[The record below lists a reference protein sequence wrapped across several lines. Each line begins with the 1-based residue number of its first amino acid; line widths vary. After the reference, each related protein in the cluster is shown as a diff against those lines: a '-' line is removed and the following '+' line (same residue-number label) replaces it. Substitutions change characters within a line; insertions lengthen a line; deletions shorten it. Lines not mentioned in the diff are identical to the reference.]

1 MGAKNYMELGIS
13 TATFFLRENTE
24 DAFNQIKR
32 LGLSLCEVFL
42 TTFSEYDE
50 QFAILLNERKGDIR
64 VHSVHAY
71 NTAFEPQL
79 YNRADRTRFD
89 GEYYFKKVLRAAQ
102 IIGAKYYT
110 FHGQARLK
118 KTAKLDMNWVGPRT
132 QELWRLA
139 NGYGVELCFENVHWA
154 SFNSPD
160 FFAQVKENSPDI
172 KACLDIKQ
180 AMQSGVSYSDYLEVM
195 GERLKTVH
203 ISDYDENGN
212 TCLLG
217 EGIFDFKT
225 LFSRLVDMGYDG
237 PVIIEQYSRD
247 YTDIAHLKRG
257 AEYIREIL
265 DKIG

>member
-1 MGAKNYMELGIS
+1 MELGIS

-24 DAFNQIKR
+24 DAFELMRK
-32 LGLSLCEVFL
+32 LGISLCEVFL

-50 QFAILLNERKGDIR
+50 QFATLLNERKGGIR

-79 YNRADRTRFD
+79 YNRADRTRAD

-102 IIGAKYYT
+102 IMGAEHYT

-118 KTAKLDMNWVGPRT
+118 KTAKLDMGWVGPRT
-132 QELWRLA
+132 QELWRIA
-139 NGYGVELCFENVHWA
+139 KDYGVELCFENVHWA
-154 SFNSPD
+154 SFNAPA
-160 FFAQVKENSPDI
+160 FFEDLKKHSLDI

-180 AMQSGVSYSDYLEVM
+180 AMQSEVSYLDYLKVM

-203 ISDYDENGN
+203 ISDYDANGS

-217 EGIFDFKT
+217 EGIFDFES
-225 LFSRLVDMGYDG
+225 LFSALFDMGYKG

-247 YTDIAHLKRG
+247 YTDIDHLRRG
-257 AEYIREIL
+257 VDFVRNL
-265 DKIG
+265 LGR